1 MTICQKSPEV
11 EALTRSLRRFI
22 ETELHPVE
30 HTIETMQGPPDEF
43 IRPLRDKARALGF
56 YAMNMPAEV
65 GGGGLGT
72 AEMCFAEEQIGR
84 TSPVLIRQVF
94 GQVYLMLMACKG
106 AQRERY
112 LLPTVRGER
121 NCCIAITEPNAGS
134 DAASITTTAEP
145 RGEGFIIN
153 GLKHFISD
161 GDRADYAIVM
171 AVTDKAKRV
180 KGGITA
186 FLVDKNTPGFTVG
199 AAQNMMGQRGVR
211 HVELH
216 FTDCYVGPEQVLGEV
231 GQGFPMMLASVSRV
245 RLAQIGARAVGM
257 AGRLLDLCAAYATER
272 TQFGKKIGDFQ
283 MIQQMLAD
291 TATEMFAARTMVMAT
306 AANVDAGIDC
316 REQVSM
322 VKLFASEMVNRAADR
337 AVQIFGGMG
346 VCQEAPVERFFRDA
360 RVFRIYDGTSEIH
373 RARIATVLMRDGQG
387 PLGLE

>member
-1 MTICQKSPEV
+1 MADPVDDAAAAYGRGEFAQVRTLTDAYLQQPLGKPPARV
-11 EALTRSLRRFI
+11 ALAAYYRGLASTSI
-22 ETELHPVE
+22 
-30 HTIETMQGPPDEF
+30 
-43 IRPLRDKARALGF
+43 
-56 YAMNMPAEV
+56 AE
-65 GGGGLGT
+65 
-72 AEMCFAEEQIGR
+72 
-84 TSPVLIRQVF
+84 
-94 GQVYLMLMACKG
+94 
-106 AQRERY
+106 RERY
-112 LLPTVRGER
+112 LLPTVGGER
-121 NCCIAITEPNAGS
+121 HCCIAITEPNAGS

-272 TQFGKKIGDFQ
+272 TQFGKKIGEFQ
-283 MIQQMLAD
+283 MIQQML
-291 TATEMFAARTMVMAT
+291 T
-306 AANVDAGIDC
+306 
-316 REQVSM
+316 
-322 VKLFASEMVNRAADR
+322 
-337 AVQIFGGMG
+337 GGF
-346 VCQEAPVERFFRDA
+346 ELIPDHAE
-360 RVFRIYDGTSEIH
+360 T
-373 RARIATVLMRDGQG
+373 
-387 PLGLE
+387 